1 MGKSHSNPKNLEM
14 AKQIVKPVRVIQLD
28 FWEMLISAKYEQ
40 PELAIGSAREEKLFF
55 TDVLLKASWAKLNS
69 IYY

>member
-1 MGKSHSNPKNLEM
+1 M
-14 AKQIVKPVRVIQLD
+14 AKQIVKPVHVIQLN

-40 PELAIGSAREEKLFF
+40 PELARSWATEEKFLF
-55 TDVLLKASWAKLNS
+55 TNVLLQASWAKLNS